1 MTDEDVTVDA
11 GGSQCPHPRG
21 EEEVVKESAEVT
33 SHEVQRRCSSSEVE
47 YLNVSI
53 LGWVLLRSVLLLISE
68 LRSC

>member
-33 SHEVQRRCSSSEVE
+33 SHEVQRRCSSSEVK

-53 LGWVLLRSVLLLISE
+53 LG
-68 LRSC
+68 